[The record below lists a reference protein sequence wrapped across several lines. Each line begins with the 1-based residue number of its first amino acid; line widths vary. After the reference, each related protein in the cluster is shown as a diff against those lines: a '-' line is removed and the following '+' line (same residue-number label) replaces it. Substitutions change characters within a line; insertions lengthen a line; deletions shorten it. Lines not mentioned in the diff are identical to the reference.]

1 MDRRKFLAALAGGT
15 AAAVAVRSFPFR
27 SYFFPAVPKLGIK
40 PGDYIFAGADF
51 GFEPG
56 MEIIITDV
64 FNVPRGVYRI
74 IAHDRATRRL
84 DLERAPDI
92 TGRSAWDVSGRGEWK
107 GLSRSEY
114 PGRLGPRSAHKSE
127 AFFSGPGGLLTP
139 TNVRPVEFGDP
150 GESNRARWRR
160 KLLRA

>member
-1 MDRRKFLAALAGGT
+1 MNRRSFLAALAGGT

-27 SYFFPAVPKLGIK
+27 SYFFPTPLPPLGIK
-40 PGDYIFAGADF
+40 PGDYILGADF

-74 IAHDRATRRL
+74 VSHDRATRRL
-84 DLERAPDI
+84 DLEPAPDI
-92 TGRSAWDVSGRGEWK
+92 TGRRATDLESPGPFL
-107 GLSRSEY
+107 GLNRSPY
-114 PGRLGPRSAHKSE
+114 PIAPRNQLARL
-127 AFFSGPGGLLTP
+127 
-139 TNVRPVEFGDP
+139 VEFGDP

-160 KLLRA
+160 KLLHA

>member
-1 MDRRKFLAALAGGT
+1 MDRRKFLTALAGGT

-27 SYFFPAVPKLGIK
+27 SYFFPTPVPKLGIA
-40 PGDYIFAGADF
+40 PGDYIFAGVDF

-56 MEIIITDV
+56 MEIVITDV

-74 IAHDRATRRL
+74 IGHDRATRRL

-92 TGRSAWDVSGRGEWK
+92 TGRSAWDVSGRGEWN
-107 GLSRSEY
+107 GLNRSAY
-114 PGRLGPRSAHKSE
+114 PGRLFAGPK
-127 AFFSGPGGLLTP
+127 GPLAMPHTRPLLASDLP
-139 TNVRPVEFGDP
+139 IEFGDP